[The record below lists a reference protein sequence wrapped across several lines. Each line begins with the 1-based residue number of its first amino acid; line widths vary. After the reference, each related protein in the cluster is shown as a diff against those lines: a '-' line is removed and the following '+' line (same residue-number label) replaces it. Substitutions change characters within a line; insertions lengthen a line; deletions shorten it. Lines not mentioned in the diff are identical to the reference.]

1 MRNIPSISE
10 AEWEV
15 MKVLWGKSPLTA
27 QEVIDTLGDDKAWK
41 PKTVKALISRLL
53 KKEAISYVAEGKT
66 YCYSPAVSEDE
77 CYRSE
82 RKSFLQRFYKGS
94 PAPMLI
100 HFLKDEK
107 LTREEIQELKRILD
121 EKE

>member
-1 MRNIPSISE
+1 MRDIPSISE

-15 MKVLWGKSPLTA
+15 MTILWRKSPITA
-27 QEVIDTLGDDKAWK
+27 QEVIVTLEDDKAWK

-53 KKEAISYVAEGKT
+53 KKEAISFVAEGKT
-66 YCYSPAVSEDE
+66 YYYSPAVSEDE

-94 PAPMLI
+94 PAPMLV

-107 LTREEIQELKRILD
+107 LTKEEIHELRRILD

>member
-1 MRNIPSISE
+1 MRKIPSISE

-15 MKVLWGKSPLTA
+15 MTVLWRKSPITA
-27 QEVIDTLGDDKAWK
+27 QEVIETLEDDKAWM
-41 PKTVKALISRLL
+41 PKTIKALISRLL
-53 KKEAISYVAEGKT
+53 KKGAVSFVAEGKT
-66 YCYSPAVSEDE
+66 YYYSPALSEDE

-82 RKSFLQRFYKGS
+82 RKSFLQRFYKGA

-100 HFLKDEK
+100 HFLEDEQ
-107 LTREEIQELKRILD
+107 LTKEEIQELKRILN